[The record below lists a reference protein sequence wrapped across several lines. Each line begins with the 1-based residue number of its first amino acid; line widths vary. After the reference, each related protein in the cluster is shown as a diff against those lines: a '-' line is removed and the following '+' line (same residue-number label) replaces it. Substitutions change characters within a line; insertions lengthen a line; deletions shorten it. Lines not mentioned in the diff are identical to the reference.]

1 MAEQLVLE
9 AQDVWKIYGSK
20 VRIEV
25 LRGITLGVNH
35 GDFVAIIGP
44 SGSGKSTLM
53 HVIGCLE
60 RPTRGR
66 IIVEGVDISQLG
78 PDQLAAIRAKKIGF
92 VFQKFNLMPRK
103 TAQKNVELP
112 LMFQGISGA
121 ERARKAA
128 KLLQDVGLGHRLNH
142 TPSQMS
148 GGEQQRVAIA
158 RALVADP
165 TIIIADEP
173 TGNLDTTSSLEIMG
187 ILRDLNQQGRTLVIV
202 THDPEIASW
211 ADRTIRIRDGRIVDD
226 ET

>member
-53 HVIGCLE
+53 HVMGCLE

-66 IIVEGVDISQLG
+66 IIVDGVDISQLA

-103 TAQKNVELP
+103 TAQKNVALP
-112 LMFQGISGA
+112 LMFQGKSGA
-121 ERARKAA
+121 ERARKAVQ
-128 KLLQDVGLGHRLNH
+128 LLQDVGLGHRLDH

-165 TIIIADEP
+165 MIIIADEP
-173 TGNLDTTSSLEIMG
+173 TGNLDTKSSLEIMD
-187 ILRDLNQQGRTLVIV
+187 ILRELNQQGRTIVTV
-202 THDPEIASW
+202 THDPEIAGW
-211 ADRTIRIRDGRIVDD
+211 ADRTIRIRDGRVVDD

>member
-1 MAEQLVLE
+1 LAEQLVLE

>member
-1 MAEQLVLE
+1 LAEQLVLE
-9 AQDVWKIYGSK
+9 AQDVWKTYGSRI
-20 VRIEV
+20 RIEV

-53 HVIGCLE
+53 HVMGCLE

-66 IIVEGVDISQLG
+66 ITVDGVDISQLG
-78 PDQLAAIRAKKIGF
+78 PDQLAAIRANKIGF

-112 LMFQGISGA
+112 LMFQGVPGA
-121 ERARKAA
+121 ERARRAA
-128 KLLQDVGLGHRLNH
+128 KVLQNVGLGHRLDH

-173 TGNLDTTSSLEIMG
+173 TGNLDTKSSLETMG
-187 ILRDLNQQGRTLVIV
+187 ILRELNQQGRTLVIV
-202 THDPEIASW
+202 THDPEIAGW